1 MRTYLANRI
10 SDTIFF
16 DYYDN
21 VAFLETS
28 LGITNNVVNATSE
41 STFKVSN
48 ESTTERQTMTHDH
61 MENDNDSSGNVFSP
75 FQYVVISVL
84 NEHTACIT
92 YFATYQEKIN

>member
-1 MRTYLANRI
+1 M
-10 SDTIFF
+10 IFF

-21 VAFLETS
+21 IAFLEFLS
-28 LGITNNVVNATSE
+28 GITNNVINVTSE

-84 NEHTACIT
+84 MSI
-92 YFATYQEKIN
+92 QPV